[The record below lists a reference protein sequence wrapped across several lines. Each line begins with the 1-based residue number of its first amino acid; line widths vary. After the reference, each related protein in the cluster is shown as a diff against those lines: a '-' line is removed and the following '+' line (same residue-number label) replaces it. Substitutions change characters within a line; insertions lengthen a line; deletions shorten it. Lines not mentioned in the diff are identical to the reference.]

1 MYKARRIGEDQLRQT
16 LANLGYPKDIVDRFI
31 ADIDFVR
38 EQDHREDVAAAVKAS
53 YVKAL
58 RSRDDTITVLVKA
71 GYTSAELDQLLETW
85 DILREATELQPHQS
99 AQRDLT
105 KGEILQAFADD
116 VYSEDQTRLAI
127 AALGYDENESGAIV
141 GHAVLVKQKKALA
154 DEVEVIH
161 QETIAG
167 GRSFDA
173 ASVALDGLGVPS
185 TQKRL
190 YLIKWGQERQK
201 RIPDF
206 PVALL
211 EKLAAKN
218 LLTTDAAR
226 FYLINQG
233 YTEQQ
238 IGLLLALWDTNRAD
252 KQAALDAR
260 RQKGM
265 TTNAPI

>member
-1 MYKARRIGEDQLRQT
+1 M
-16 LANLGYPKDIVDRFI
+16 
-31 ADIDFVR
+31 
-38 EQDHREDVAAAVKAS
+38 
-53 YVKAL
+53 
-58 RSRDDTITVLVKA
+58 
-71 GYTSAELDQLLETW
+71 
-85 DILREATELQPHQS
+85 QPHQS

-105 KGEILQAFADD
+105 KGEILQAYADD
-116 VYSEDQTRLAI
+116 VYTEDQARAGVS
-127 AALGYDENESGAIV
+127 ALGYDDAETSAIV
-141 GHAVLVKQKKALA
+141 GHAVLVKAKKALA

-161 QETIAG
+161 QEAIAG
-167 GRSFDA
+167 GRSFNDA
-173 ASVALDGLGVPS
+173 SIALDQLGVPS

-226 FYLINQG
+226 YYLVNQG
-233 YTEQQ
+233 YTEAQ

-265 TTNAPI
+265 TTNAPN

>member
-1 MYKARRIGEDQLRQT
+1 
-16 LANLGYPKDIVDRFI
+16 
-31 ADIDFVR
+31 
-38 EQDHREDVAAAVKAS
+38 
-53 YVKAL
+53 
-58 RSRDDTITVLVKA
+58 LVK
-71 GYTSAELDQLLETW
+71 S
-85 DILREATELQPHQS
+85 
-99 AQRDLT
+99 
-105 KGEILQAFADD
+105 
-116 VYSEDQTRLAI
+116 
-127 AALGYDENESGAIV
+127 
-141 GHAVLVKQKKALA
+141 KKALA

-173 ASVALDGLGVPS
+173 AAISLDKLGVPS

-211 EKLAAKN
+211 EKLAAKS
-218 LLTTDAAR
+218 LLTTDSAR

-233 YTEQQ
+233 YTEPQ
-238 IGLLLALWDTNRAD
+238 IMLLLALWDTNRAD

-265 TTNAPI
+265 TTNAPN

>member
-1 MYKARRIGEDQLRQT
+1 
-16 LANLGYPKDIVDRFI
+16 
-31 ADIDFVR
+31 
-38 EQDHREDVAAAVKAS
+38 
-53 YVKAL
+53 
-58 RSRDDTITVLVKA
+58 LVKA
-71 GYTSAELDQLLETW
+71 GYNDLELAQLLETW
-85 DILREATELQPHQS
+85 DILREATELQPHQA

-105 KGEILQAFADD
+105 KGEILQAYSDD
-116 VYSEDQTRLAI
+116 VYDEDQTRRAV
-127 AALGYDENESGAIV
+127 AALGYDDAETSAIV
-141 GHAVLVKQKKALA
+141 GHAVLVKSKKALS
-154 DEVEVIH
+154 DEIEVIH

-167 GRSFDA
+167 GRTFDA
-173 ASVALDGLGVPS
+173 ASISLDKLNVPA

-190 YLIKWGQERQK
+190 YLIRWGQERQK

-226 FYLINQG
+226 YYLVNQG

-252 KQAALDAR
+252 KEAALAAR

-265 TTNAPI
+265 TTNAPN